1 MDYTDL
7 QGYVG
12 VDIGGQS
19 IKVGTYEGEELV
31 VIDIPIPDTYEA
43 SKKAT
48 VAAAHELLGG
58 TPLGVGIGSP
68 GPLDW
73 RTGYVKFTPNIPWA
87 REIHYLE
94 MADDLGCPVW
104 VDNDANVAGLAE
116 ACMGAGEGLAYVT
129 GFTLGTGIGFFF
141 VNNGRI
147 YHGRYDVEGGHQIIN
162 PDGPLC
168 GCSGKGHLEAYISA
182 TAIERDTGMKPA
194 DINDPAFWD
203 RYARILAQAIMT
215 TNSILCPDIVILGGG
230 IIKRGD
236 MLMQPLEK
244 HIKSMEDIL
253 PSPLV
258 RVAKLGHR
266 AGVVGAIILGKYG
279 HQ

>member
-1 MDYTDL
+1 
-7 QGYVG
+7 
-12 VDIGGQS
+12 
-19 IKVGTYEGEELV
+19 
-31 VIDIPIPDTYEA
+31 
-43 SKKAT
+43 
-48 VAAAHELLGG
+48 
-58 TPLGVGIGSP
+58 
-68 GPLDW
+68 
-73 RTGYVKFTPNIPWA
+73 
-87 REIHYLE
+87 
-94 MADDLGCPVW
+94 
-104 VDNDANVAGLAE
+104 
-116 ACMGAGEGLAYVT
+116 
-129 GFTLGTGIGFFF
+129 
-141 VNNGRI
+141 
-147 YHGRYDVEGGHQIIN
+147 
-162 PDGPLC
+162 
-168 GCSGKGHLEAYISA
+168 
-182 TAIERDTGMKPA
+182 MKPA

-253 PSPLV
+253 PAPIV